1 MTRPPAF
8 RPLLS
13 LWPVMAAAGFLLAAA
28 LAPVPSAHADDA
40 PATLDL
46 SAYRG
51 KVVYLDFWAS
61 WCQPCKQSFPFM
73 EQLKAT
79 YGDQGL
85 VIIAVNVDHS
95 PAKAKAFQAAMG
107 SDLPVVYDTSGDLAA
122 HFRVTDMPTSIL
134 IGRDGK
140 TRYLH
145 NGFHP
150 EQTMTYASQVAE
162 LIHEH

>member
-1 MTRPPAF
+1 MKQQLNLRPF
-8 RPLLS
+8 RN
-13 LWPVMAAAGFLLAAA
+13 LWPVIAAAGFLLAAA
-28 LAPVPSAHADDA
+28 VTAGPPADANPA
-40 PATLDL
+40 PASLDL

-61 WCQPCKQSFPFM
+61 WCQPCKESFPFM
-73 EQLKAT
+73 EQLKQT

-95 PAKAKAFQAAMG
+95 TAKAKAFLQAMN
-107 SDLPVVYDTSGDLAA
+107 SDLPIVYDTTGDLAA
-122 HFRVTDMPTSIL
+122 HYRVTDMPTSIL

-140 TRYLH
+140 MRYLH

-150 EQTMTYASQVAE
+150 EQTMTYGSQVAE
-162 LIHEH
+162 LIHEQ